1 MSLYPIFSIITV
13 FLALTFVLIHLVAA
27 LSAILNGKKS
37 LGTGFII
44 AGAIVGILA
53 LLIVM
58 ISHTWAIYTW
68 ILGSSMICFGAVM
81 NGKNNKKFNKSHHKS
96 HHLIRFVID
105 LLITILLYVSLYLL

>member
-13 FLALTFVLIHLVAA
+13 FLALTFVLVHFFVA

-53 LLIVM
+53 LLLVM
-58 ISHTWAIYTW
+58 ISRTLTIYIW
-68 ILGSSMICFGAVM
+68 IIGSSMICFGAIR
-81 NGKNNKKFNKSHHKS
+81 NGKNNKKFNKSHH
-96 HHLIRFVID
+96 LIRFVID
-105 LLITILLYVSLYLL
+105 MLITILLYVSLYLR

>member
-1 MSLYPIFSIITV
+1 MSLYFIFNIITV
-13 FLALTFVLIHLVAA
+13 FLALAFVLIHLVAA
-27 LSAILNGKKS
+27 LSAMIKGKKS

-81 NGKNNKKFNKSHHKS
+81 NGKNNKKFNKSHHQ
-96 HHLIRFVID
+96 IRFVID
-105 LLITILLYVSLYLL
+105 LLITILLYIWLTFFII